1 MKKVLLISDSHGNK
15 KGIEKLLNKEDFDL
29 LLFAGDGLKDVEN
42 VNKNIVKVAGNCDLF
57 SNESLEE
64 IVCVE
69 GLNILLTHGHLYK
82 AKYTLLGLVNE
93 ANKRNCKIVCFGHTH
108 QKTQENLN
116 GVLLLNAGAFKN
128 GNALYITIDSG
139 DIINL
144 EFFNVN
150 ES

>member
-29 LLFAGDGLKDVEN
+29 LLFAGDGLKDVES

-128 GNALYITIDSG
+128 GNALYITINSG

-144 EFFNVN
+144 EFFNIN